1 MDQKLKSQVGIHK
14 IKLAYDQ
21 IINNFETFIAVF
33 FVYRNNNPINIQNVL
48 LFLNEFAYLPL
59 VVIADTLH
67 LTCNRSLTIS
77 IIVIR

>member
-1 MDQKLKSQVGIHK
+1 MIR
-14 IKLAYDQ
+14 
-21 IINNFETFIAVF
+21 NCETFIAEF

-67 LTCNRSLTIS
+67 LTCN
-77 IIVIR
+77 